1 MSVTEKTV
9 VELLKLMESGELSS
23 ESLVQACLDQIEA
36 KDGEINAV
44 VRVFD
49 GVLDQAK
56 AIDARRAA
64 GEELGRL
71 AGIPLLIKENMLV
84 MGQEA
89 TSGSQV
95 LEGHIS
101 SYDATVVARLK
112 AADAI
117 VLGYTNM
124 DEFAMGSSTE
134 GSHHGDTKNP
144 WNTEKIPG
152 GSSGGSAAAVAAGMI
167 PVALGSDT
175 GGSVRQP
182 AAMCGVTGLKPTYG
196 RVSRYGLMAYAS
208 SFDQIGPIAR
218 TVEDAAL
225 ILEVIEGRDEQD
237 ATSVE
242 LSNTTVPSLLDKD
255 LSGMKVGLPKEYFLE
270 GMDSAIKDSV
280 MTAVEEL
287 KAAGA
292 EVVEVSLPSVEHA
305 LAAYYVLV
313 LSEASS
319 NLGRFDGMRYGYHSS
334 GSSLEET
341 YGFSRG
347 EGFGTEVKR
356 RILLGTYTL
365 SAGYY
370 DAYYRKA
377 LKVRS
382 LIKQDFDKAFE
393 TVDVIVTPTSPAV
406 AWGIGEMFNDP
417 LTMYL
422 ADIFTIT
429 ANMATIPG
437 MSVPCGFI
445 DGLPVGMQILAKP
458 FNEHAM
464 LKVGASY
471 QDRTDWHTKM
481 PE

>member
-44 VRVFD
+44 VRIFD
-49 GVLDQAK
+49 GALDQAK

-112 AADAI
+112 EADAI
-117 VLGYTNM
+117 ILGYTNM

-167 PVALGSDT
+167 PVTLGSDT

-464 LKVGASY
+464 IKVGAAY

-481 PE
+481 PV